1 MVRSITCCTKDQP
14 TKTPLFRIN
23 TDEIGT
29 FCRLRRHSREYPN
42 NLLLC
47 LSSILRTRAL
57 ERIGVTHEG
66 VNVKHS
72 GEEATDTLVEVQ
84 LGKKSLSAQGS
95 PVKTSE

>member
-23 TDEIGT
+23 TDEIGA
-29 FCRLRRHSREYPN
+29 FSRLHRHSHEYPN

-47 LSSILRTRAL
+47 LGSILRPRAL
-57 ERIGVTHEG
+57 ERISVKHEG
-66 VNVKHS
+66 VNINHS
-72 GEEATDTLVEVQ
+72 REEATDTLVEVQ
-84 LGKKSLSAQGS
+84 LGKKSLSARGS